1 MESFPFPL
9 KQLTNEDFLPVDVF
23 LFKEYYKLNFL
34 QIIDS
39 FGKDNPK
46 LIYIDN
52 RSLKQISF
60 LFNIKEF
67 KERNL
72 TAKILEELLNSK
84 NDKIEENI
92 IIFLIEPLKENVNK
106 IIEYYFK
113 IISLNPKLEI
123 KIIFT
128 PCQTYEIIE
137 YMTLNDIKQFFDI
150 YNYYID
156 LIPLDFDLLSFEQI
170 NSINEIYCE
179 NKLNTITDLA
189 KAIVKL
195 EACFGKIANK
205 YIKGDYAYLLNDLI
219 KREENE
225 NDVNFKDTEEIFGI
239 IILDRTIDNITPF
252 CSNYTYEGL
261 IDELFDINYNK
272 IHIDETIL
280 NEEKKKDNKKKEENK
295 KVYFLTSSE
304 NNFYYRIR
312 SMHYNNANTYL
323 KMRSNYFQEIE
334 EKTRNL
340 NTNDE
345 TEKMNKYMNE
355 LIKLNKEDKNYM
367 SQNINIARYLNNYQ
381 NNLKKREFIEKEQ
394 LLLAGQLPAGLHEY
408 YENYVG
414 EKKNFYEILRLML
427 LESITQNGIK
437 DYEKIKRDLLNVY
450 GFQYIFLF
458 RNLEKIGWLKDKD
471 FVNSV
476 KRIFDF
482 NYRYVLEKLNLI
494 NDEFTFSKINDCSYL
509 LSGFCPISLRLIEK
523 IFNGG
528 WNKINEIL
536 KKIPG
541 QYSFPQNENMI
552 FQNLNNK
559 KQNIIFVT
567 FIGGVTYTEIEG
579 IRFLNLINENFKF
592 IIITNCIIN
601 HKKLINSFEKKIN
614 NIVTM
619 KGFYESSLDKTKK

>member
-46 LIYIDN
+46 LIYVDN

-137 YMTLNDIKQFFDI
+137 YMTLNDIKQYFDI

-156 LIPLDFDLLSFEQI
+156 LIPIDFDLLSFEQI

-179 NKLNTITDLA
+179 NKLNSLTDLA

-195 EACFGKIANK
+195 EACFGKIVNK
-205 YIKGDYAYLLNDLI
+205 YIKGDYASLLNDLI

-225 NDVNFKDTEEIFGI
+225 NDVNFKDAEEIFGI

-367 SQNINIARYLNNYQ
+367 GQNINIARYLNNYQ

-450 GFQYIFLF
+450 GFQNIFLF

-552 FQNLNNK
+552 FQNINNK

>member
-23 LFKEYYKLNFL
+23 LFKEYYKINFL

-46 LIYIDN
+46 LIYVDN

-67 KERNL
+67 KERKL

-84 NDKIEENI
+84 DKIEENI

-106 IIEYYFK
+106 IIEFYFK
-113 IISLNPKLEI
+113 IISQNPKLEM

-137 YMTLNDIKQFFDI
+137 YMTLNDIKQYFDI

-156 LIPLDFDLLSFEQI
+156 LIPIDFDLLSFEQI

-179 NKLNTITDLA
+179 NKLNSLTDMA

-195 EACFGKIANK
+195 ESCFGKIVNK
-205 YIKGDYAYLLNDLI
+205 YIKGDYASLLNDLI
-219 KREENE
+219 KREEDENE
-225 NDVNFKDTEEIFGI
+225 VNFKDVEEIFGI

-272 IHIDETIL
+272 IHIDENIL
-280 NEEKKKDNKKKEENK
+280 NEEKKRDNKKKEENK
-295 KVYFLTSSE
+295 KTYFLTSSE

-367 SQNINIARYLNNYQ
+367 GQNINIARYLNNYQ

-450 GFQYIFLF
+450 GFQNIFLF

-552 FQNLNNK
+552 FQNINNK

-592 IIITNCIIN
+592 IIITNSIIN
-601 HKKLINSFEKKIN
+601 HKKLLNSFEKKIN
-614 NIVTM
+614 NVVTM

>member
-23 LFKEYYKLNFL
+23 LFKEYYKINFL

-46 LIYIDN
+46 LIYVDN

-67 KERNL
+67 KERKL

-84 NDKIEENI
+84 DKIEENI

-106 IIEYYFK
+106 IIEFYFK
-113 IISLNPKLEI
+113 IISQNPKLEM

-137 YMTLNDIKQFFDI
+137 YMTLNDIKQYFDI

-156 LIPLDFDLLSFEQI
+156 LIPIDFDLLSFEQI

-179 NKLNTITDLA
+179 NKLNSLTDLA

-195 EACFGKIANK
+195 EACFGKIVNK
-205 YIKGDYAYLLNDLI
+205 YIKGDYASLLNDLI

-225 NDVNFKDTEEIFGI
+225 NDVNFKDAEEIFGM

-272 IHIDETIL
+272 IHIDENIL

-295 KVYFLTSSE
+295 KTYFLTSSE
-304 NNFYYRIR
+304 NNFYCRIR

-450 GFQYIFLF
+450 GFQNIFLF

-552 FQNLNNK
+552 FQNINNK

-592 IIITNCIIN
+592 IIITNSIIN
-601 HKKLINSFEKKIN
+601 HKKLLNSFEKKIN
-614 NIVTM
+614 NVVTM

>member
-84 NDKIEENI
+84 NDKIDENI

-394 LLLAGQLPAGLHEY
+394 LLLAGQFPAGLHEY
-408 YENYVG
+408 YENYIG

-437 DYEKIKRDLLNVY
+437 DYEKIKRELLNVY
-450 GFQYIFLF
+450 GYQNIFLF

>member
-137 YMTLNDIKQFFDI
+137 YMTLNDIKQYFDI

-156 LIPLDFDLLSFEQI
+156 LIPIDFDLLSFEQI

-179 NKLNTITDLA
+179 NKLNSLTDLA

-195 EACFGKIANK
+195 EACFGKIVNK
-205 YIKGDYAYLLNDLI
+205 YIKGDYASLLNDLI

-225 NDVNFKDTEEIFGI
+225 NDVNFKDAEEIFGI

-272 IHIDETIL
+272 IHIDENIL

-295 KVYFLTSSE
+295 KTYFLTSSE
-304 NNFYYRIR
+304 NNFYCRIR

-450 GFQYIFLF
+450 GFQNIFLF

>member
-137 YMTLNDIKQFFDI
+137 YMTLNDIKQYFDI

-156 LIPLDFDLLSFEQI
+156 LIPIDFDLLSFEQI

-179 NKLNTITDLA
+179 NKLNSLTDLA

-195 EACFGKIANK
+195 EACFGKIVNK
-205 YIKGDYAYLLNDLI
+205 YIKGDYASLLNDLI

-225 NDVNFKDTEEIFGI
+225 NDVNFKDAEEIFGI

-295 KVYFLTSSE
+295 KTYFLTSSE

-437 DYEKIKRDLLNVY
+437 DYEKIKRELLNVY
-450 GFQYIFLF
+450 GYQNIFLF

-552 FQNLNNK
+552 FQNINNK

>member
-23 LFKEYYKLNFL
+23 LFKEYYKINFL

-46 LIYIDN
+46 LIYVDN

-67 KERNL
+67 KERKL

-84 NDKIEENI
+84 DKIEENI

-106 IIEYYFK
+106 IIEFYFK
-113 IISLNPKLEI
+113 IISQNPKLEM

-137 YMTLNDIKQFFDI
+137 YMTLNDIKQYFDI

-156 LIPLDFDLLSFEQI
+156 LIPIDFDLLSFEQI
-170 NSINEIYCE
+170 NSIYEIYCE
-179 NKLNTITDLA
+179 NKLNSLTDMA

-195 EACFGKIANK
+195 ESCFGKIVNK
-205 YIKGDYAYLLNDLI
+205 YIKGDYASLLNDLI
-219 KREENE
+219 KREEDENE
-225 NDVNFKDTEEIFGI
+225 VNFKDVEEIFGI

-272 IHIDETIL
+272 IHIDENIL
-280 NEEKKKDNKKKEENK
+280 NEEKKRDNKKKEENK
-295 KVYFLTSSE
+295 KTYFLTSSE

-367 SQNINIARYLNNYQ
+367 GQNINIARYLNNYQ

-450 GFQYIFLF
+450 GFQNIFLF

-552 FQNLNNK
+552 FQNINNK

-592 IIITNCIIN
+592 IIITNSIIN
-601 HKKLINSFEKKIN
+601 HKKLLNSFEKKIN
-614 NIVTM
+614 NVVTM

>member
-1 MESFPFPL
+1 
-9 KQLTNEDFLPVDVF
+9 
-23 LFKEYYKLNFL
+23 
-34 QIIDS
+34 
-39 FGKDNPK
+39 
-46 LIYIDN
+46 
-52 RSLKQISF
+52 
-60 LFNIKEF
+60 
-67 KERNL
+67 
-72 TAKILEELLNSK
+72 
-84 NDKIEENI
+84 
-92 IIFLIEPLKENVNK
+92 
-106 IIEYYFK
+106 
-113 IISLNPKLEI
+113 
-123 KIIFT
+123 
-128 PCQTYEIIE
+128 
-137 YMTLNDIKQFFDI
+137 MTLNDIKQYFDI

-156 LIPLDFDLLSFEQI
+156 LIPIDFDLLSFEQI

-179 NKLNTITDLA
+179 NKLNSLTDLA

-195 EACFGKIANK
+195 ESCFGKIVNK
-205 YIKGDYAYLLNDLI
+205 YIKGDYATLLNDLI
-219 KREENE
+219 KREEDENE
-225 NDVNFKDTEEIFGI
+225 VNFKDAEEIFGI

-272 IHIDETIL
+272 IHIDENIL

-295 KVYFLTSSE
+295 KTYFLTSSE
-304 NNFYYRIR
+304 NNFYCRIR

-367 SQNINIARYLNNYQ
+367 GQNINIARYLNNYQ

-450 GFQYIFLF
+450 GFQNIFLF

-552 FQNLNNK
+552 FQNINNK

-592 IIITNCIIN
+592 IIITNSIIN
-601 HKKLINSFEKKIN
+601 HKKLLNSFEKKIN

-619 KGFYESSLDKTKK
+619 KGFFENSQEKKKK

>member
-23 LFKEYYKLNFL
+23 LFKEYYKINFL

-137 YMTLNDIKQFFDI
+137 YMTLNDIKQYFDI

-156 LIPLDFDLLSFEQI
+156 LIPIDFDLLSFEQI

-179 NKLNTITDLA
+179 NKLNSLTDMA

-195 EACFGKIANK
+195 ESCFGKIVNK
-205 YIKGDYAYLLNDLI
+205 YIKGDYASLLNDLI

-225 NDVNFKDTEEIFGI
+225 NDVNFKDAEEIFGI

-272 IHIDETIL
+272 IHIDENIL

-295 KVYFLTSSE
+295 KTYFLTSSE
-304 NNFYYRIR
+304 NNFYCRIR

-367 SQNINIARYLNNYQ
+367 GQNINIARYLNNYQ

-450 GFQYIFLF
+450 GFQNIFLF

-552 FQNLNNK
+552 FQNINNK

-592 IIITNCIIN
+592 IIITNSIIN
-601 HKKLINSFEKKIN
+601 HKKLLNSFEKKIN

>member
-23 LFKEYYKLNFL
+23 LFKEYYKINFL

-46 LIYIDN
+46 LIYVDN

-67 KERNL
+67 KERKL

-84 NDKIEENI
+84 DKIEENI

-106 IIEYYFK
+106 IIEFYFK
-113 IISLNPKLEI
+113 IISQNPKLEM

-137 YMTLNDIKQFFDI
+137 YMTLNDIKQYFDI

-156 LIPLDFDLLSFEQI
+156 LIPIDFDLLSFEQI

-179 NKLNTITDLA
+179 NKLNSLTDMA

-195 EACFGKIANK
+195 ESCFGKIVNK
-205 YIKGDYAYLLNDLI
+205 YIKGDYATLLNDLI
-219 KREENE
+219 KREEDENE
-225 NDVNFKDTEEIFGI
+225 VNFKDVEEIFGI

-272 IHIDETIL
+272 IHIDENIL
-280 NEEKKKDNKKKEENK
+280 NEEKKRDNKKKEENK
-295 KVYFLTSSE
+295 KTYFLTSSE

-367 SQNINIARYLNNYQ
+367 GQNINIARYLNNYQ

-450 GFQYIFLF
+450 GFQNIFLF

-552 FQNLNNK
+552 FQNINNK

-592 IIITNCIIN
+592 IIITNSIIN
-601 HKKLINSFEKKIN
+601 HKKLLNSFEKKIN
-614 NIVTM
+614 NVVTM

>member
-9 KQLTNEDFLPVDVF
+9 KHLTNEDFLPVDVF
-23 LFKEYYKLNFL
+23 LFKEYYNQNFF

-39 FGKDNPK
+39 FGKEIPK
-46 LIYIDN
+46 LFFIDN
-52 RSLKQISF
+52 KSLKQINF
-60 LFNIKEF
+60 LINLKEF
-67 KERNL
+67 KERKFK
-72 TAKILEELLNSK
+72 TYKLEELSNSK
-84 NDKIEENI
+84 DKIEENI
-92 IIFLIEPLKENVNK
+92 IIFLIEPLKENIDK
-106 IIEYYFK
+106 IVQYYFK
-113 IISLNPKLEI
+113 ITSLNPKLEF

-272 IHIDETIL
+272 IQIDENIL
-280 NEEKKKDNKKKEENK
+280 NEEKKKDVKKEENK
-295 KVYFLTSSE
+295 KAYFITSSE

-312 SMHYNNANTYL
+312 SMHYNNANSYL

-334 EKTRNL
+334 EKTRKL

-355 LIKLNKEDKNYM
+355 LLKLNKEDKNYI

-394 LLLAGQLPAGLHEY
+394 LLLAGQFPAGLHEY
-408 YENYVG
+408 YENYIG

-437 DYEKIKRDLLNVY
+437 DYEKIKRELLNVY
-450 GFQYIFLF
+450 GYQNIFLF

-494 NDEFTFSKINDCSYL
+494 NDEFTFNKINDCSYL

>member
-23 LFKEYYKLNFL
+23 LFKEYYKINFL

-46 LIYIDN
+46 LIYVDN

-67 KERNL
+67 KERKL

-84 NDKIEENI
+84 DKIDENI

-113 IISLNPKLEI
+113 IISLNPKLEM

-137 YMTLNDIKQFFDI
+137 YMTLNDIKQYFDI

-156 LIPLDFDLLSFEQI
+156 LIPIDFDLLSFEQI

-179 NKLNTITDLA
+179 NKLNSLTDLA

-195 EACFGKIANK
+195 EACFGKIVNK
-205 YIKGDYAYLLNDLI
+205 YIKGDYATLLNDLI
-219 KREENE
+219 KREEDENE
-225 NDVNFKDTEEIFGI
+225 VNFKDAEEIFGI

-272 IHIDETIL
+272 IHIDENIL

-367 SQNINIARYLNNYQ
+367 GQNINIARYLNNYQ

-450 GFQYIFLF
+450 GFQNIFLF

-552 FQNLNNK
+552 FQNINNK

-592 IIITNCIIN
+592 IIITNSIIN
-601 HKKLINSFEKKIN
+601 HKKLLNSFEKKIN
-614 NIVTM
+614 NVVTM

>member
-1 MESFPFPL
+1 
-9 KQLTNEDFLPVDVF
+9 
-23 LFKEYYKLNFL
+23 
-34 QIIDS
+34 
-39 FGKDNPK
+39 
-46 LIYIDN
+46 
-52 RSLKQISF
+52 
-60 LFNIKEF
+60 
-67 KERNL
+67 
-72 TAKILEELLNSK
+72 
-84 NDKIEENI
+84 
-92 IIFLIEPLKENVNK
+92 
-106 IIEYYFK
+106 
-113 IISLNPKLEI
+113 
-123 KIIFT
+123 
-128 PCQTYEIIE
+128 
-137 YMTLNDIKQFFDI
+137 
-150 YNYYID
+150 
-156 LIPLDFDLLSFEQI
+156 
-170 NSINEIYCE
+170 
-179 NKLNTITDLA
+179 
-189 KAIVKL
+189 
-195 EACFGKIANK
+195 
-205 YIKGDYAYLLNDLI
+205 
-219 KREENE
+219 
-225 NDVNFKDTEEIFGI
+225 
-239 IILDRTIDNITPF
+239 
-252 CSNYTYEGL
+252 
-261 IDELFDINYNK
+261 
-272 IHIDETIL
+272 
-280 NEEKKKDNKKKEENK
+280 
-295 KVYFLTSSE
+295 
-304 NNFYYRIR
+304 
-312 SMHYNNANTYL
+312 MHYNNANTYL

-367 SQNINIARYLNNYQ
+367 GQNINIARYLNNYQ

-414 EKKNFYEILRLML
+414 EKKNFYEILRLMI

-450 GFQYIFLF
+450 GFQNIFLF

-494 NDEFTFSKINDCSYL
+494 NDEFTFNKINDCSYL

-552 FQNLNNK
+552 FLNVNNK

-567 FIGGVTYTEIEG
+567 FIGGVTYTEIQG

-592 IIITNCIIN
+592 IIITNSIIN
-601 HKKLINSFEKKIN
+601 HKKLLNSFEKKIN

-619 KGFYESSLDKTKK
+619 KGFFENSQEKKKK

>member
-9 KQLTNEDFLPVDVF
+9 KHLTNEDFLPVDVF
-23 LFKEYYKLNFL
+23 LFKEYYNQNFF

-39 FGKDNPK
+39 FGKEIPK
-46 LIYIDN
+46 LFFIDN
-52 RSLKQISF
+52 KSLKQINF
-60 LFNIKEF
+60 LINLKEF
-67 KERNL
+67 KERKFK
-72 TAKILEELLNSK
+72 TYKLEELSNSK
-84 NDKIEENI
+84 DKIEENI
-92 IIFLIEPLKENVNK
+92 IIFLIEPLKENIDK
-106 IIEYYFK
+106 IVQYYFK
-113 IISLNPKLEI
+113 ITSLNPKLEF

-272 IHIDETIL
+272 IQIDENIL
-280 NEEKKKDNKKKEENK
+280 NEEKKKDVKKEENK
-295 KVYFLTSSE
+295 KAYFITSSE

-312 SMHYNNANTYL
+312 SMHYNNANSYL

-334 EKTRNL
+334 EKTRKL

-355 LIKLNKEDKNYM
+355 LLKLNKEDKNYI

-394 LLLAGQLPAGLHEY
+394 LLLAGQFPAGLHEY
-408 YENYVG
+408 YENYIG

-437 DYEKIKRDLLNVY
+437 DYEKIKRELLNVY
-450 GFQYIFLF
+450 GYQNIFLF

-494 NDEFTFSKINDCSYL
+494 NDEFTFNKINDCSYL

-552 FQNLNNK
+552 FLNVNNK

-567 FIGGVTYTEIEG
+567 FIGGVTYTEIQG

-592 IIITNCIIN
+592 IIITNSIIN
-601 HKKLINSFEKKIN
+601 HKKLLNSFEKKIN

-619 KGFYESSLDKTKK
+619 KGFFENSQEKKKK